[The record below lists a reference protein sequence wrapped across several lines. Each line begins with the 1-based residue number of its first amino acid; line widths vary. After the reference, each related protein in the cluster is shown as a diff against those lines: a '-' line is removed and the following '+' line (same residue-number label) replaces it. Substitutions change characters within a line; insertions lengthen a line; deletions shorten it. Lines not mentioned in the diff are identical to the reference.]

1 MPEAPSWEA
10 AARLTLAAP
19 RQARRRCCPMVRAVL
34 RGGEGSTRR
43 GVCVGGP
50 TKEAVLARPF
60 NFLESLYI
68 PFLMALFDHINQIHA
83 TE

>member
-1 MPEAPSWEA
+1 
-10 AARLTLAAP
+10 
-19 RQARRRCCPMVRAVL
+19 MVRAVL